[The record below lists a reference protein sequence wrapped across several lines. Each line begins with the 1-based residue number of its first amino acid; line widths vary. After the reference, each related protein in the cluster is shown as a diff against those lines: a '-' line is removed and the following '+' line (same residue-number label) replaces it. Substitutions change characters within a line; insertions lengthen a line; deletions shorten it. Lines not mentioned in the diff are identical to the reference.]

1 MTLDVGPVIFE
12 AAEYSDGDALGY
24 GAKGAYLEALQ
35 SLQVLRSLLDET
47 GEQDGRSTARA
58 ESLMEQ
64 PLFGALLRSSPDA
77 IVICSFEGAIHCL
90 NPAAHRMF
98 GYNAEEISG
107 QKFASLLMPVP
118 PDNLA
123 LDEVYWHTNQ
133 KAGSLKARR
142 KSGEIFPVDLTKA
155 AIETHGVKMNVV
167 FFRDASCKQRLKQQV
182 AELQRELAYMSRFN
196 VLSDL
201 ATAIGHE
208 VKQPLAAITT
218 YTAAARHVS
227 SASQD
232 PSARQNLQ
240 LLDKIASQAAR
251 CGDIIHKLKR
261 LVSDRSVD
269 RVYDD
274 LSATVQ
280 EAVQLASLGAARH
293 NIQISIALPP
303 QPVIIL
309 MDRSQLLM
317 LVSNLVKNAIEEL
330 ATWRGERKIEVAL
343 RIPSPEFA
351 ELTVADTGPGIP
363 TAAFEKIFDPFHTTK
378 PDGTGMG
385 LALSRRIAEAHSG
398 RLAAAN
404 RSSGGALFRF
414 IIPIGKGE
422 KGGE

>member
-1 MTLDVGPVIFE
+1 MTLDVDAVAFDDL
-12 AAEYSDGDALGY
+12 EYSVGY
-24 GAKGAYLEALQ
+24 VMGNKPNGAYLEALQ
-35 SLQVLRSLLDET
+35 SLQSLRSMLDDAEEDS
-47 GEQDGRSTARA
+47 GQSTARA

-77 IVICSFEGAIHCL
+77 IVVCSFEGVIHCL
-90 NPAAHRMF
+90 NPAAHSMF
-98 GYNAEEISG
+98 GYNAEEIGG

-118 PDNLA
+118 SDELA
-123 LDEVYWHTNQ
+123 LSPVYWHTNA
-133 KAGSLKARR
+133 KAGSLKARK
-142 KSGEIFPVDLTKA
+142 KSGEIFPVDITKA
-155 AIETHGVKMNVV
+155 QVETHGVKLNVV

-182 AELQRELAYMSRFN
+182 RELQNELAYMSRFN
-196 VLSDL
+196 VLSGL

-227 SASQD
+227 STSQD
-232 PSARQNLQ
+232 PAMRQNLH
-240 LLDKIASQAAR
+240 LLDKIAAQASR
-251 CGDIIHKLKR
+251 CGDIIHKLRR

-269 RVYDD
+269 KVYDD
-274 LSATVQ
+274 LSTTVQ
-280 EAVQLASLGAARH
+280 EAVQLASMGAARH
-293 NIQISIALPP
+293 NIHINVSLPP

-317 LVSNLVKNAIEEL
+317 LVGNLVKNAVEEL
-330 ATWRGERKIEVAL
+330 ATWRGERTIDVAL
-343 RIPSPEFA
+343 TLPSPELA
-351 ELTVADTGPGIP
+351 ELMVADTGPGIP
-363 TAAFEKIFDPFHTTK
+363 SAAFEKIFDPFHTTK

-404 RSSGGALFRF
+404 RPSGGAVFRF

-422 KGGE
+422 KGE